1 MDGTDTAPVR
11 QTVATRAY
19 APWPVTDDAGR
30 WSLTV
35 TTVATAVGR
44 VVVHHRAGPDP
55 VLLLHG
61 VAGSWTTW
69 TPFLAATDGLG
80 ARGLVLVDLPGWGS
94 SPAPGTPFTVDDGA
108 RVLVA
113 VLDALGL
120 PSVDVVGHS
129 MGAFVG
135 LHLAVVAPRR
145 VRSLGLVSGTTT
157 ATARAS
163 RHPWRALRTLP
174 AFTLLRAGLLV
185 TGSAAHGLLRGI
197 ARTGLLPLVAAPVF
211 AHVRRL
217 DRSVLA
223 AFVDEF
229 RPALFT
235 AAARAAAGYDVDRW
249 RSVRCPVAAV
259 LGRDDVFA
267 RTSDLDDLRRL
278 LPGVRS
284 AVLDDCGH
292 FAHVE
297 RPVAVAAFLTAT
309 AD

>member
-19 APWPVTDDAGR
+19 APWPVTEDAGR
-30 WSLTV
+30 WSLTG
-35 TTVATAVGR
+35 TTVATAVGP

-108 RVLVA
+108 RVLVE

-135 LHLAVVAPRR
+135 LHLALVAPRR

-157 ATARAS
+157 ATARAA
-163 RHPWRALRTLP
+163 RHPWRAIGTLP

-235 AAARAAAGYDVDRW
+235 AAARAAADYDVDRW
-249 RSVRCPVAAV
+249 RGVRCPVAAV

-278 LPGVRS
+278 LPGVRT